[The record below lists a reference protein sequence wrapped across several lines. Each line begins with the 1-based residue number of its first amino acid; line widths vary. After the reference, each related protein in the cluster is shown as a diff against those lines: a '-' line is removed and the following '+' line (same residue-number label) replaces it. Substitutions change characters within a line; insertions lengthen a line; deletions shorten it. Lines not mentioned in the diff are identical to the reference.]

1 MTKRI
6 SILMFLIDVML
17 TLIIIRLILNEE
29 YIIGICLAVIK
40 VATMTV
46 SRMVKTKIKS
56 FKTSEIEVKEEDE
69 IEEERCDK

>member
-1 MTKRI
+1 MTRRI

-17 TLIIIRLILNEE
+17 TLIIIRLILDEE
-29 YIIGICLAVIK
+29 YIIGICLTVIK

-56 FKTSEIEVKEEDE
+56 FKTSEIEVKEEDKF
-69 IEEERCDK
+69 EEERCDK

>member
-1 MTKRI
+1 MTRRI

-17 TLIIIRLILNEE
+17 TLIIIRLILDEE
-29 YIIGICLAVIK
+29 YIIGICLTIIK
-40 VATMTV
+40 VATMIV

>member
-1 MTKRI
+1 MTRRI

-29 YIIGICLAVIK
+29 YIIGICLTVIK
-40 VATMTV
+40 VATMIV

-56 FKTSEIEVKEEDE
+56 FKTSEIEVKEEDKL
-69 IEEERCDK
+69 EEERFDK